1 MTVIA
6 DQAASDA
13 AGGGQDRSAVMQ
25 GLSLVV
31 GSTLTVLAV
40 IGLAPGFSD
49 IMIVFR
55 DVPNAHFWVPALV
68 GVTGL
73 GAAIFSPFAGLIGDR
88 FGRRLP
94 LIGFCVLFSVAGL
107 APLVLDDF
115 APIFASRAIVGI
127 AYMGVLVLSTAMI
140 GDRFTGA
147 SRGRWLAAQAMVAS
161 SSALLILPLS
171 GFLAGWLGWRGPFW
185 LFLAGLPLALA
196 YWLLFD
202 REAAEVDTSH
212 SQVAWSALPW
222 RWLVGICLVSAF
234 SGIFFYTVQ
243 LQIGLALAAVGVAD
257 AARIGLLSGIAIIG
271 VPVGALL
278 FVKLADHPFARL
290 MGLELFVAG
299 ATLMMMRHAGDYR
312 VFVLIAFIHL
322 IACGMIVPTLLT
334 HVNRHLEGAV
344 RARGIGVW
352 QAAFSAG
359 NFLSVGACGL
369 LMRRSGATILD
380 AFWVVGLTAVAVI
393 AIASLVMLG
402 RRKIRIQ
409 PRGEVTPSKGA
420 GQ

>member
-1 MTVIA
+1 MTVIT
-6 DQAASDA
+6 DRSASDA
-13 AGGGQDRSAVMQ
+13 AGGGQDHSAVMQ
-25 GLSLVV
+25 GLSLVL

-40 IGLAPGFSD
+40 IGLTPGFSG
-49 IMIVFR
+49 IMDVFR
-55 DVPNAHFWVPALV
+55 DVPDAHFWVPALV

-94 LIGFCVLFSVAGL
+94 LIGFCILFSVAGL

-115 APIFASRAIVGI
+115 APIFVSRAIVGI

-140 GDRFTGA
+140 GDRFMGA

-202 REAAEVDTSH
+202 REAEVDTSH
-212 SQVAWSALPW
+212 SQIAWSALPW
-222 RWLVGICLVSAF
+222 RWLAGVCLVSAF

-243 LQIGLALAAVGVAD
+243 LQIGLAMAAVGVAD

-278 FVKLADHPFARL
+278 FVKLAAHPFARL
-290 MGLELFVAG
+290 IRLELFVAG

-312 VFVLIAFIHL
+312 VFVLIAFVHL
-322 IACGMIVPTLLT
+322 VACGMIVPTLLT
-334 HVNRHLEGAV
+334 PVNRHLEGAV

-352 QAAFSAG
+352 QAAFAAG
-359 NFLSVGACGL
+359 NFLSVGVCGL
-369 LMRRSGATILD
+369 VMRRSGATILD
-380 AFWVVGLTAVAVI
+380 AFWVLGLTAVAGM

-409 PRGEVTPSKGA
+409 PQGEVTTSKEA
-420 GQ
+420 SQ